1 MKKTIIGIIAISTIF
16 ANTQTEMILVK
27 KLAENQN
34 FTLNIHSKKEVM
46 GLQFDLKYNPNE
58 LKFNGAVSL
67 LDGFTFEYKDKGNGQ
82 VRGLMF
88 SISGDKLNMQDLFS
102 LIEFDFEPSPNFI
115 GDGKVEFTNL
125 IVAGQNGESIDV
137 ALPSFNVSN
146 ENVLPVRTELKS
158 VYPNP
163 FNPVTNINY
172 NIADEGMVNITIY
185 DTLGRQVAE
194 LVNNVKPT
202 GSYKLSW
209 NATNLAS
216 GTYFVKLTTKEFVH
230 TEKLLLVK

>member
-1 MKKTIIGIIAISTIF
+1 MKKTIISIITFSVVF
-16 ANTQTEMILVK
+16 AASQTEMISVK

-34 FTLNIHSKKEVM
+34 FTLTINSEKEVM

-58 LKFNGAVSL
+58 VTFNGATSL

-88 SISGDKLNMQDLFS
+88 SISGDKLNMQDLSS
-102 LIEFDFEPSPNFI
+102 LIEFDFEPAPNFI
-115 GDGKVEFTNL
+115 GDGKVEFTDL
-125 IVAGQNGESIDV
+125 IIAGQNGESIDA
-137 ALPSFNVSN
+137 ALPSFIVSN
-146 ENVLPVRTELKS
+146 ESVLPVRSELKS

-163 FNPVTNINY
+163 FNPIITISY
-172 NIADEGMVNITIY
+172 DIADEGNVNITIY
-185 DTLGRQVAE
+185 DTLGRQVIE